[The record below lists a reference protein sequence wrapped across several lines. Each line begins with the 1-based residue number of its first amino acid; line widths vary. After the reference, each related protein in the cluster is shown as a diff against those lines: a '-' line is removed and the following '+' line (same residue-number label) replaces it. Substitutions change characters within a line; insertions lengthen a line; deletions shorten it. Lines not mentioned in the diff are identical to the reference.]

1 MDTGIMIE
9 KSARTEVPIAALL
22 SRRWSG
28 RAFDSERPVAAADLL
43 ALMEAARWAPSCFGD
58 EPWRFVVC
66 ERERDGSA
74 WAGVWDCLA
83 PGNQGWAKEAP
94 LLIAVTAASRFQRDG
109 RPNRWGSYD
118 TGAAAMS
125 LALQATELGLMVHQ
139 MGGFDE
145 ARLKLRLG
153 IPEDYHC
160 MSVMAVGYA
169 LPAARV
175 PETLREREQAPRSRR
190 PWRESFYFGAW
201 GRSRDTNQPAVR
213 GESPS

>member
-1 MDTGIMIE
+1 MGTVIE
-9 KSARTEVPIAALL
+9 SCEKGAQTEVPIAAVL
-22 SRRWSG
+22 SRRRSG
-28 RAFDSERPVAAADLL
+28 RAFGRERPVAAAELL

-66 ERERDGSA
+66 DRERDASA
-74 WAGVWDCLA
+74 WAGVCDCLA

-94 LLIAVTAASRFQRDG
+94 LLIVVTAATRFQRDG

-125 LALQATELGLMVHQ
+125 LCVQATELGLMVHQ

-145 ARLKLRLG
+145 APLKARLG

-160 MSVMAVGYA
+160 MSVMAIGYP
-169 LPAARV
+169 LPPSRI
-175 PETLREREQAPRSRR
+175 PETLREREKAPRSRR
-190 PWRESFYFGAW
+190 PWRESFYFGRW
-201 GRSRDTNQPAVR
+201 GSLREV
-213 GESPS
+213 